1 MDANE
6 KFERMAQIAR
16 AFSRSAAI
24 GRKGFAGRSAQITD
38 VINACMQRGQHV
50 VIFGERGA
58 GKTSLAN
65 ILIHILDGKFT
76 TPPCGSINCDHT
88 TIFSSLW
95 RAIFAEIP
103 ISRNLPLGFKSG
115 SGPDH
120 DTLAQYLPEIVT
132 PDVVRAIP
140 QKREKLLSLLTN
152 STVSRVNPPPRSS
165 PIRSNIFPITRST

>member
-1 MDANE
+1 
-6 KFERMAQIAR
+6 MAPIAR

-132 PDVVRAIP
+132 LDVVRAIP